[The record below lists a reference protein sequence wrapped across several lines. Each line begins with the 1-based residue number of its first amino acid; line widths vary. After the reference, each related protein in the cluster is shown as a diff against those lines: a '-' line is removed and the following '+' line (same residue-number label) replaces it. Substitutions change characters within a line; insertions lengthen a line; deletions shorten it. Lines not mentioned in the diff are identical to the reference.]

1 MPVFFFYYQYFFF
14 IFGAVGSKKKYADIV
29 SVTAYQINSEK
40 NPIWREKCDVTRSTS
55 LKGNM
60 LNICNKSS
68 INEQVFYLFS
78 LKRLYM
84 QIVF

>member
-1 MPVFFFYYQYFFF
+1 MPVFFLIINIFFF

-84 QIVF
+84 EIVF

>member
-1 MPVFFFYYQYFFF
+1 MPVFFLLSIFFF
-14 IFGAVGSKKKYADIV
+14 HFCLAVGSKKKYADIV